1 MYTKFNYSPSGYFY
15 NHEIN
20 RHLSNGNKI
29 FSAHEKE
36 VQKCLSQY
44 ITEDGI
50 INGTDLKN
58 IGFPLQRKIY
68 LYHIHIVILIK
79 LKHLLDGCM
88 IVLDWKHLLIRVLG
102 DIVMI
107 C

>member
-36 VQKCLSQY
+36 VQKCLSILQK
-44 ITEDGI
+44 TE
-50 INGTDLKN
+50 
-58 IGFPLQRKIY
+58 
-68 LYHIHIVILIK
+68 
-79 LKHLLDGCM
+79 
-88 IVLDWKHLLIRVLG
+88 
-102 DIVMI
+102 
-107 C
+107 